1 MFTQI
6 IHRLMHR
13 TLTLHP
19 RDWRDRSMLSC
30 WSRVLHIDR
39 GSLPNDVVIGA
50 ILAQHAGLKVI
61 QKLFGL
67 RRALL
72 AMP

>member
-1 MFTQI
+1 
-6 IHRLMHR
+6 
-13 TLTLHP
+13 
-19 RDWRDRSMLSC
+19 MLSC